1 MSTKT
6 TTTTRTKQI
15 TGASSFAG
23 LQSQATRILRDF
35 FGQAAASGAACSPG
49 DMIVEISVSWTA
61 PETVPAPTGEE
72 LDKLLATPITKFGL
86 SSRATNALYQA
97 GYQIVGDV
105 ARQSGDTLKESCWRF
120 GDTSLRDTR
129 SKLAL
134 SGLNFELKAP
144 VGPLERRAALDGPA
158 WAYLCPGSL
167 HWIEIDR
174 DFKAK
179 GINNLRDVINAS
191 YEEVADVIGKFSSDP
206 KTELELGRIRLQ
218 KRGLL
223 E

>member
-1 MSTKT
+1 MR
-6 TTTTRTKQI
+6 TTTRTKQI

-23 LQSQATRILRDF
+23 LQSQATRLLHDF
-35 FGQAAASGAACSPG
+35 FGQAAANGADCSP
-49 DMIVEISVSWTA
+49 DKMIVEITLSWTT
-61 PETVPAPTGEE
+61 PKTVPKPTGEA
-72 LDKLLATPITKFGL
+72 LDKLLAMPITKFGL
-86 SSRATNALYQA
+86 STRATNALHQA

-105 ARQSGDTLKESCWRF
+105 TRQSGDTLTETCLRF
-120 GDTSLRDTR
+120 GDACLRDTR
-129 SKLAL
+129 SRLAL
-134 SGLNFELKAP
+134 SGLNFELRAP

-174 DFKAK
+174 GFKAK
-179 GINNLRDVINAS
+179 GINNLRDTIKAH
-191 YEEVADVIGKFSSDP
+191 YDEVADVIGKFSSDP